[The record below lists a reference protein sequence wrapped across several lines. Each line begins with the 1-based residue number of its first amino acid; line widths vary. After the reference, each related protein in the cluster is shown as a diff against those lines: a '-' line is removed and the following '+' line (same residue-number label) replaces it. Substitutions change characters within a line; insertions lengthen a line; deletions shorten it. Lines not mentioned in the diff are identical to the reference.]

1 MKIVIIGAGQTGRG
15 YLARLAFLSGAD
27 IIFIDKDE
35 NLIAELNDKKKYLIS
50 FYGDLRAPIEISGYE
65 VCHSSCQ
72 EAVDAISRADLI
84 MTSVFAN
91 NLQALCPLL
100 LRGFEASSGAFP
112 PIMVCENGVYPGD
125 ALRAELPDNIQIGE
139 ALILCT
145 TCADG
150 LNIYSQ
156 DLDYLPYDAKRIYTQ
171 MLVHG
176 FVPEYNFSE
185 LCIRK
190 NYTYNCLSA
199 VISYFGA
206 EKGYLEYSC
215 AANDGDIHERM
226 LKTKE
231 SLDCVLSRHFSV
243 SIEEQ
248 KEFSEK
254 AILKFCDREIKDSIE
269 RNARDAKRKLGRN
282 ERIVGPLLLAEKY
295 SENSKLFK
303 ELAASAVRYGIKEG
317 SIEKSRWGIR
327 KLLQDES
334 KLESESVIN
343 DILDLVSLPSLNKN

>member
-125 ALRAELPDNIQIGE
+125 ALRAELPDNRQIGE

-156 DLDYLPYDAKRIYTQ
+156 DLD
-171 MLVHG
+171 
-176 FVPEYNFSE
+176 
-185 LCIRK
+185 
-190 NYTYNCLSA
+190 
-199 VISYFGA
+199 
-206 EKGYLEYSC
+206 
-215 AANDGDIHERM
+215 
-226 LKTKE
+226 
-231 SLDCVLSRHFSV
+231 
-243 SIEEQ
+243 
-248 KEFSEK
+248 
-254 AILKFCDREIKDSIE
+254 
-269 RNARDAKRKLGRN
+269 
-282 ERIVGPLLLAEKY
+282 
-295 SENSKLFK
+295 
-303 ELAASAVRYGIKEG
+303 
-317 SIEKSRWGIR
+317 
-327 KLLQDES
+327 
-334 KLESESVIN
+334 
-343 DILDLVSLPSLNKN
+343 